1 MGTGLIGKIL
11 SKNQHTYSTSS
22 KPIAPKDPKDDHN
35 YDHKPMPGDIAI
47 AEGANRGMRI
57 AKEKRLK
64 AAGTPPVNHQIAH
77 KHSDGSKHGYVDPP
91 IRMNSPLNSYA
102 NPRFVDTES
111 GQKEEIAAS
120 KIMLDG
126 AIKKFNEPSR
136 KAVRQAKR
144 SERKVKRADAREV
157 RQADKFKDGTNRS
170 DNGYGLLGQ
179 LPKSVKKSRYEKKT
193 AKLKTDAVKLSNK
206 SDANKMIAEEK
217 AKYEG
222 MTKNQI
228 YLQKEREKNNN
239 NNNNSKVNMFSSM
252 IKEYDA
258 KSNIPTK
265 RKPETI
271 LERFNRTGKTSQQE

>member
-1 MGTGLIGKIL
+1 MKKGIILPGIFGKIL
-11 SKNQHTYSTSS
+11 SKVYP
-22 KPIAPKDPKDDHN
+22 KPKDPKDDHN
-35 YDHKPMPGDIAI
+35 YDHKPGQGDIDI
-47 AEGANRGMRI
+47 AEGANKANKML
-57 AKEKRLK
+57 KEKRLK
-64 AAGTPPVNHQIAH
+64 AAGTPPG
-77 KHSDGSKHGYVDPP
+77 K
-91 IRMNSPLNSYA
+91 MNSPLNSYA

-193 AKLKTDAVKLSNK
+193 AKLRTDAVKLSNK

-222 MTKNQI
+222 MTQNQI
-228 YLQKEREKNNN
+228 YLQKERESKNNN
-239 NNNNSKVNMFSSM
+239 NNSGKVSMFSISPE
-252 IKEYDA
+252 IKELA
-258 KSNIPTK
+258 KTQKQKNLDK
-265 RKPETI
+265 LFGRKY
-271 LERFNRTGKTSQQE
+271 L

>member
-111 GQKEEIAAS
+111 GQKEEVAAS
-120 KIMLDG
+120 KIMLEG
-126 AIKKFNEPSR
+126 AIKKFNEPGK
-136 KAVRQAKR
+136 KAKRQAKR
-144 SERKVKRADAREV
+144 SERKIKRADAREV
-157 RQADKFKDGTNRS
+157 RQTDKFKDGTNRS

-217 AKYEG
+217 AKYSG
-222 MTKNQI
+222 MTQNQI

-239 NNNNSKVNMFSSM
+239 KNSSDTFSG
-252 IKEYDA
+252 Y
-258 KSNIPTK
+258 
-265 RKPETI
+265 RKYKI
-271 LERFNRTGKTSQQE
+271 LD

>member
-35 YDHKPMPGDIAI
+35 YDHKPGPGDIAI
-47 AEGANRGMRI
+47 SEGANTGMKLARQ
-57 AKEKRLK
+57 KMNRSLQPK
-64 AAGTPPVNHQIAH
+64 PPKPPLNHQIAH
-77 KHSDGSKHGYVDPP
+77 KHSDGSKHGYVNPP
-91 IRMNSPLNSYA
+91 GKMNSPLNSYA

-193 AKLKTDAVKLSNK
+193 AKLRTDAVKLSNK

-222 MTKNQI
+222 MTQNQI
-228 YLQKEREKNNN
+228 YLQKERESKNNN
-239 NNNNSKVNMFSSM
+239 NNNNSTTNMFSISREN
-252 IKEYDA
+252 KLLA
-258 KSNIPTK
+258 
-265 RKPETI
+265 
-271 LERFNRTGKTSQQE
+271 RTEKQKKLDKLFGRNL